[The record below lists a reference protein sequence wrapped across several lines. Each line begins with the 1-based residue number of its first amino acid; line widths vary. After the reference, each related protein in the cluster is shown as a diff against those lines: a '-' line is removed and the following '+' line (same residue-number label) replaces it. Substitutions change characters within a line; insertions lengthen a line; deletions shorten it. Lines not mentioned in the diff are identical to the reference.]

1 MRICRICFLIMALFG
16 WMAASFTMAAGKDR
30 SAVAMDDMAGEW
42 ISFQPVAGAFPLV
55 TTEATASLCY
65 DADEHAGVIRA
76 IDDLREDML
85 KVTGRA
91 PRVAVETGGSLPVI
105 IGSMDR
111 SGLIADLVRQGK
123 IRRDGLEGKW
133 ESYVIAVVEHPWD
146 GADQALVIAG
156 SDKRGTIYGIYELSR
171 RMGVSPW
178 YWWAD
183 VPVRHHDEVYV
194 CPGYRASGE
203 PAVKYR
209 GIFINDEFPCL
220 TSWAREKFG
229 GLNSRFYAHVFELLL
244 RLKANTLWPAMW
256 GSFKEYKP
264 LVPVMRDEDGLY
276 AGNCFNEDDP
286 DNPRLA
292 DEYGIVIGTSHHEP
306 MQRSQQEW
314 IRHKQDYGNGEWNWL
329 TNSKAISRFFA
340 EGIAHTKDYE
350 SMVTI
355 GMRGD
360 EDRPMT
366 DAGSREANFRVMEDI
381 ISRQREIIRKVTGRP
396 AKEIPQVWTLYS
408 EVMDYYDDGLKVPDD
423 VIIMLC
429 DDNFGHVRRLPDLK
443 LKPHPGG
450 YGMYYHVGY
459 YGAPRANK
467 WLSVSTVAEMW
478 EQMQMT
484 YAYGV
489 DRFWILNVGD
499 IKPFEYLTDFF
510 MEMAWDPGRFRYDN
524 LQDYARDFCARQFGE
539 EQADEAAELLTAYGR
554 YASRITPEMLDA
566 QTYNLQSGEFKAVRD
581 EFMALE
587 ARALRQYLTLGEAWR
602 DAYRELVLFPIQG
615 MANLYDMYYA
625 LAMNRSLAAEGSL
638 EANRWADRV
647 AACFRQDSL
656 WCREYNLKVAGGK
669 WNHMMDQVHIGYE
682 AWHAPRYNRMPQVE
696 RVDSSA
702 CARKLYGGYVFRQK
716 NGVVAM
722 EAEHAFGCRPSDGTE
737 WVVLEGLGRT
747 RSGLL
752 LMPYTKAAEGAVLE
766 YRMELDVEADSVDVY
781 LTFGTVMPF
790 LKGGHHVM
798 VSLDGGPEQTVGL
811 NQDLTW
817 ENKYTLMYPTG
828 AARIIEKKV
837 RLPLRRTADGC
848 HTLVCRPLQPGI
860 VWERITVDCG
870 GYEPSRLGMPESPY
884 HRIADARQA
893 PAVGQAK

>member
-1 MRICRICFLIMALFG
+1 MRICRIGFLIMALSG
-16 WMAASFTMAAGKDR
+16 WMAAVSVMAAGKDR
-30 SAVAMDDMAGEW
+30 GVVAVDAMAGEW
-42 ISFQPVAGAFPLV
+42 ISFQPLAGAFPLV
-55 TTEATASLCY
+55 TTGATASLCY

-91 PRVAVETGGSLPVI
+91 PRVAVGAGGSLPVI

-111 SGLIADLVRQGK
+111 SSMIAGLVRQGK
-123 IRRDGLEGKW
+123 LKRDDLEGRW
-133 ESYVIAVVEHPWD
+133 ESYVIAVVDRPWD
-146 GADQALVIAG
+146 GADRALVIAG

-194 CPGYRASGE
+194 LPGYRASGE

-220 TSWAREKFG
+220 TAWARERFG
-229 GLNSRFYAHVFELLL
+229 GLNSRFYARVFELLL

-256 GSFKEYKP
+256 GSFREYKP
-264 LVPVMRDEDGLY
+264 LVPVMHDDDGLY

-286 DNPRLA
+286 ENPRLA

-314 IRHKQDYGNGEWNWL
+314 IRHRQDYGNGEWNWL
-329 TNSKAISRFFA
+329 TNRKAISRFFA
-340 EGIAHTKDYE
+340 EGIARAKNYE

-381 ISRQREIIRKVTGRP
+381 IGRQREIIRKATGRP
-396 AKEIPQVWTLYS
+396 ARETPQVWTLYS

-423 VIIMLC
+423 VILMLC

-443 LKPHPGG
+443 RKPHPGG

-459 YGAPRANK
+459 YGAPRASK

-499 IKPFEYLTDFF
+499 IKPHEYLTDFF
-510 MEMAWDPGRFRYDN
+510 MEMAWNPGRFRHDN
-524 LQDYARDFCARQFGE
+524 LGDYARDFCAQQFGE
-539 EQADEAAELLTAYGR
+539 EQANEAAELLTAYGR
-554 YASRITPEMLDA
+554 YASRVTPEMLDA

-587 ARALRQYLTLGEAWR
+587 ARALRQYLTLEEAWR

-615 MANLYDMYYA
+615 MSNLYDLYYA
-625 LAMNRSLAAEGSL
+625 LAMNRRLAAEGST

-647 AACFRQDSL
+647 EACYRQDSL
-656 WCREYNLKVAGGK
+656 WCRAYNREVAGGK

-682 AWHAPRYNRMPQVE
+682 SWHAPRHNRMPQVE
-696 RVDSSA
+696 RVDSGA
-702 CARKLYGGYVFRQK
+702 CGSKPCGGYVFRQK

-722 EAEHAFGCRPSDGTE
+722 EAEHAFGCRPADGTE

-752 LMPYTKAAEGAVLE
+752 LMPYTRDAGGAALE
-766 YRMELDVEADSVDVY
+766 YRMELHMEADSVDVY
-781 LTFGTVMPF
+781 LTFGAVMPF
-790 LKGGHHVM
+790 LGGGHHVA
-798 VSLDGGPEQTVGL
+798 VSLDGGAEQVVCL

-828 AARIIEKKV
+828 AARVIEKKV
-837 RLPLRRTADGC
+837 RLPLGTASAGC
-848 HTLVCRPLQPGI
+848 HSLVCRPLQPGI

-870 GYEPSRLGMPESPY
+870 GYEPSHLGMPESPY
-884 HRIADARQA
+884 RRAAW
-893 PAVGQAK
+893 GK